1 MTTPEN
7 QGASPAPEPTP
18 AKRVRKSGKRGPK
31 SGSASRPPREG
42 SPRINRSAPLHQAR
56 VFAMQA
62 LYEGGLTDHELD
74 DVLQQIG
81 DQVLAEHR
89 AYFAR
94 IGADSRKAL
103 EELVFLA
110 RNTDLNE
117 PGASLRQ
124 FSDARDKLLGSLFE
138 EPETSER
145 DLTEDT
151 LAIVRT
157 QSEARIRTILSRFSK
172 GAMDYLEL
180 AQLEDR
186 DVIPGTPEHSE
197 SLARQRR
204 FRNSIARRICSL
216 SPAEDEDPGAHSTDE
231 PGDADRR
238 EAPASGDGT
247 DGEEVSL
254 RDLELAATGAIK
266 RALAADEQAS
276 RKTLMEIMAHTQRLA
291 RGVATHQAEID
302 PHITEAAPAFPIPQL
317 ANVDRAVLRIAI
329 FELLH
334 EKDVPFKVAINE
346 AVEIAKHFGGP
357 NSGKFVNGVLR
368 TISERINAAA

>member
-1 MTTPEN
+1 M
-7 QGASPAPEPTP
+7 
-18 AKRVRKSGKRGPK
+18 
-31 SGSASRPPREG
+31 
-42 SPRINRSAPLHQAR
+42 
-56 VFAMQA
+56 
-62 LYEGGLTDHELD
+62 
-74 DVLQQIG
+74 
-81 DQVLAEHR
+81 
-89 AYFAR
+89 
-94 IGADSRKAL
+94 
-103 EELVFLA
+103 
-110 RNTDLNE
+110 
-117 PGASLRQ
+117 
-124 FSDARDKLLGSLFE
+124 LGSLFE

-157 QSEARIRTILSRFSK
+157 QSESRIRTILTRFSK

-186 DVIPGTPEHSE
+186 DVIPGTPEHTE

-204 FRNSIARRICSL
+204 FQNSISRRIRSL
-216 SPAEDEDPGAHSTDE
+216 SPADDGDPSDLASDE
-231 PGDADRR
+231 PRDEHGQ
-238 EAPASGDGT
+238 EASAAGVGMD
-247 DGEEVSL
+247 DEVVSL
-254 RDLELAATGAIK
+254 RDLELAAAGAIR
-266 RALAADEQAS
+266 RALAEDEQAS

-291 RGVATHQAEID
+291 RGVVAHQAEID